1 MEDPE
6 TSFSL
11 IFVEKMGEDDI
22 KAIREGGYVCD
33 RIVVQTQG
41 EPTKSEQKVLTDL
54 GVDMCYTPKTD
65 AWLCKLETSVKDV
78 DATWLLHGILAVL
91 PTVVVASTSQ
101 FAKLRALKNIQQT
114 FGSVFA
120 LREI

>member
-11 IFVEKMGEDDI
+11 IFVEKIGEEDI

-33 RIVVQTQG
+33 RIIVQTQS
-41 EPTKSEQKVLTDL
+41 EPTEMEQKVLTDL
-54 GVDMCYTPKTD
+54 GVDICYTPKTD

-78 DATWLLHGILAVL
+78 DATWLLHGVLAVL
-91 PTVVVASTSQ
+91 PTMVVVANSH

-114 FGSVFA
+114 FGAVFA